1 MRLLSRYLVRTLLAP
16 FVFALVALTCMLLLN
31 HISKTLP
38 DLVGK
43 GLAPQVIIEA
53 LVLSL
58 PFIIALTMP
67 MAVLVAVLYGFSQLA
82 ADSELTAMKAT
93 GISVSQMLRP
103 VFIAG
108 AVIAL
113 TNFFFV
119 DQILPRS
126 NARLK
131 ALRLDIAR
139 KKPTVALRVESIN
152 ELPPSAYYLR
162 TSRIEAESG
171 ALRDVVLF
179 DMGQATGRRIIVAD
193 SGMMAFEANG
203 QDMVMVLHD
212 GRVHD
217 YNRANPGAVDVTEFT
232 TNTILVRNVANTLDR
247 SEGALDFGEREKS
260 SCEMLDEVVW
270 ADRRRV
276 QHHERLKRM
285 AFQDLRVL
293 ADRRQPELPPVRID
307 TTTVARCGPLARVD
321 DIMKRVLLPAP
332 LEAQDPVTRTPPGAE
347 REAGQDP
354 RPPTPLPVPPAPEA
368 VIEEPVFA
376 EEPEFDLPQVSMMAE
391 VAFVRSQHD
400 EAVGSANRY
409 RVEIHKKFS
418 ISLACL
424 NFVLIGIAL
433 ALRWPRGGV
442 GLVMG
447 GSVLIFAVFYV
458 LLTTGESF
466 ADRGEMPPALAMW
479 LPNLIIFVAG
489 AAGLARV
496 SRYSGSTRG
505 GDFAEML
512 EVLTAWLPWRRRSP
526 A

>member
-16 FVFALVALTCMLLLN
+16 FAFALVALTCMLLLN

-108 AVIAL
+108 IVIAL

-139 KKPTVALRVESIN
+139 KKPTVALRAEAVN
-152 ELPPSAYYLR
+152 ELPPSAYFLR
-162 TSRIEAESG
+162 ASRIEAESG

-179 DMGQATGRRIIVAD
+179 DMGQAAGRRIIVAD
-193 SGMMAFEANG
+193 SGMMAFAANG
-203 QDMVMVLHD
+203 QDLVMVLHH

-217 YNRANPGAVDVTEFT
+217 YNRTNPGAVDITEFA
-232 TNTILVRNVANTLDR
+232 TNTILVRNVANSLDR
-247 SEGALDFGEREKS
+247 SEGALEFGEREKS
-260 SCEMLDEVVW
+260 SCEMLNEVVW
-270 ADRRRV
+270 ADRRRA
-276 QHHERLKRM
+276 QYHERLKRM
-285 AFQDLRVL
+285 AFHDLRVL
-293 ADRRQPELPPVRID
+293 AGRRQPDLTPVRID
-307 TTTVARCGPLARVD
+307 TAAVQRCGPLARVD
-321 DIMKRVLLPAP
+321 DIMKRILLPAP
-332 LEAQDPVTRTPPGAE
+332 LEAQDQALPQRPAAAQEP
-347 REAGQDP
+347 GQDP
-354 RPPTPLPVPPAPEA
+354 RPPALPAVPQAPEA
-368 VIEEPVFA
+368 AIPDPVFEDAA
-376 EEPEFDLPQVSMMAE
+376 EFELPQMSMMAE
-391 VAFVRSQHD
+391 VAFVRSQYD
-400 EAVGSANRY
+400 EAAGSVDRY

-424 NFVLIGIAL
+424 NFVIIGIAL
-433 ALRWPRGGV
+433 ALRWPRGGI

-447 GSVLIFAVFYV
+447 GSVLVFTVFYV
-458 LLTTGESF
+458 GLTAGESF

-479 LPNLIIFVAG
+479 LPNLIIFAAG

-505 GDFAEML
+505 GDFAEMV
-512 EVLTAWLPWRRRSP
+512 EMLTGWLPWRRRSP